1 MLRSVNRHEWRAAHI
16 HAIVEA
22 TGFRSVT
29 THIFD
34 KESKYL
40 DSDTVFGVKGSLIK
54 TFEKQADGHLLL
66 NHDFVLV
73 QA

>member
-1 MLRSVNRHEWRAAHI
+1 LRSVNRHEWRAAHI

-22 TGFRSVT
+22 PGFNSVT

-34 KESKYL
+34 KDSDYL

-54 TFEKQADGHLLL
+54 TFIKQADGDLLL
-66 NHDFVLV
+66 DHDFVLV
-73 QA
+73 AAK